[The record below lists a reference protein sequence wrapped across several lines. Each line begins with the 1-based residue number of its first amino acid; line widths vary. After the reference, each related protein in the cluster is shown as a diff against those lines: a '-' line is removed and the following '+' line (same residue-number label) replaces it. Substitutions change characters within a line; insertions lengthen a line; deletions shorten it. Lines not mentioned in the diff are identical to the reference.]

1 MFVSGGPSLFAGCGR
16 IEMKQRTRRAAAF
29 YIMVAPWLLVFLTLG
44 LFPLGYGFYLSFTN
58 YYGFNMDSLKWMGL
72 HNYINAFTDTDA
84 MKALLRTCVFTLIN
98 VPLSTGVALM
108 LAVLLNGKSRHSGV
122 YRTIYYLPSI
132 VPAITTVLMWKQ
144 LIFSSN
150 GGILN
155 AMTDLL
161 GLGKVNWLGYDFA
174 TISLVLMMAW
184 GAGNGILIYLA
195 GLKGIPQEMYES
207 ASIDGANFFHR
218 FTKITIP
225 LLTPVIFFNVII
237 GFINSL
243 QVYLQPILLSGTELL
258 ARPIEP
264 NYLYVVHAFQQIFSS
279 QRFAYGMSLLWVLF
293 VAILILSAVIF
304 RTSRYWVYNETE

>member
-1 MFVSGGPSLFAGCGR
+1 
-16 IEMKQRTRRAAAF
+16 
-29 YIMVAPWLLVFLTLG
+29 MVAPWLIVFLTLG
-44 LFPLGYGFYLSFTN
+44 LFPLVYGFYLSFTN
-58 YYGFNMDSLKWMGL
+58 YYGFNMNSLKWLGI
-72 HNYINAFTDTDA
+72 HNYINVFTDTDA
-84 MKALLRTCVFTLIN
+84 MKSLLRTLVFTLIN
-98 VPLSTGVALM
+98 VPLSTTVALM
-108 LAVLLNGKSRHSGV
+108 LAVLLNSKIRHSGV
-122 YRTIYYLPSI
+122 YRTIFYLPSI
-132 VPAITTVLMWKQ
+132 IPAITTILMWKQ

-155 AMTDLL
+155 SILGVL

-207 ASIDGANFFHR
+207 ASIDGANFFHKFIR
-218 FTKITIP
+218 ITIP

-264 NYLYVVHAFQQIFSS
+264 NYLYAVHAFQQIFAS
-279 QRFAYGMSLLWVLF
+279 QRFAYGMSLLWVMF
-293 VAILILSAVIF
+293 VLILILSSIIF
-304 RTSRYWVYNETE
+304 KTSRYWVYNEAE